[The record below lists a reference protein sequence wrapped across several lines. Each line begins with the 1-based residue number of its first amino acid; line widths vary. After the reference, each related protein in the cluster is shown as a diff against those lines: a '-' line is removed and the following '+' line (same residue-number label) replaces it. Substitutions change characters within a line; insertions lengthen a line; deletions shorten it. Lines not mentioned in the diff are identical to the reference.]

1 MRAGFVVTLAAIA
14 FAVASSWCA
23 LPAVAQVTHA
33 DSGDSRLQDALPS
46 DAAGAIEH
54 ARKLVAAGDLPGA
67 IKGLSAYVNFHPREI
82 EPARYLSDLHYRN
95 GDLASAERVLLGILA
110 YAPKD
115 RETHNRLGGIYAA
128 QDRVGAAIDEFQ
140 KSLPSNGAFLR
151 LVELHRKRGDLAA
164 FTQQYQHDADQR
176 PQDGAAQFN
185 YGQILL
191 AERRSSEAVSY
202 FNLALDLDPR
212 QCQVLNELGSAYI
225 DLGDLK
231 NATLTLQRCLAFE
244 PENYG
249 ALVNLGITYVI
260 GGQVAKAHSTLE
272 QANEVRPDAPEALV
286 DLGYI
291 DDMQGQWE
299 AAVGHYLRALD
310 TDPLCRD
317 AYVNL
322 GYDYN
327 GHRLYKLAEAAF
339 IKGLSVSPDDG
350 RLHYMLGVT
359 YADQGKKTLALAEY
373 EHAKNSDEPEVARAA
388 TRDLHLLESE

>member
-1 MRAGFVVTLAAIA
+1 
-14 FAVASSWCA
+14 
-23 LPAVAQVTHA
+23 
-33 DSGDSRLQDALPS
+33 LQDSLPS
-46 DAAGAIEH
+46 DSAGAIEH
-54 ARKLVAAGDLPGA
+54 ARKRVAAGDLTGA
-67 IKGLSAYVNFHPREI
+67 IKELEAYVTFHPREI
-82 EPARYLSDLHYRN
+82 EPARYLSDLYYRN
-95 GDLASAERVLLGILA
+95 ADLASAERVLLAILA

-128 QDRVGAAIDEFQ
+128 QDRLGAAIDEFQ

-164 FTQQYQHDADQR
+164 FTQQYQHEADQR

-191 AERRSSEAVSY
+191 AERRSSEAVPY
-202 FNLALDLDPR
+202 FKLALDLDPR
-212 QCQVLNELGSAYI
+212 ECQTLNELGSAYI
-225 DLGDLK
+225 DLNDLRD
-231 NATLTLQRCLAFE
+231 ATQTLLRCLAFE
-244 PENYG
+244 PANYG
-249 ALVNLGITYVI
+249 ALVNLGLAYVLD
-260 GGQVAKAHSTLE
+260 GQLSKARASLV
-272 QANEVRPDAPEALV
+272 QANEMRPDGPEALV

-299 AAVGHYLRALD
+299 AAVGYYLRALD
-310 TDPLCRD
+310 IDPLCRD

-327 GHRLYKLAEAAF
+327 GHALYKLAEAAF

-359 YADQGKKTLALAEY
+359 YADQGKKTLALTEY
-373 EHAKNSDEPEVARAA
+373 EHAKNSDEPEVAKAA